1 MIIQFIV
8 CFFATL
14 SFAVLFS
21 APKRQLL
28 FCGMTGAAGWMVYLL
43 ILNANG
49 SLAVANLAASFSLT
63 LMARIFAA
71 VERHPVTVYLLAGI
85 FPLVPGAGIYYTSYY
100 FIMHQMEQFAAKFP
114 KMAGNSRSIHTYEDN
129 EFDTSYETYLRGEV
143 GTYGEET
150 FVLYGRFVISL
161 LQAGKNLAYEI
172 MSNTAKFY
180 GYESVE
186 DAEKRI

>member
-28 FCGMTGAAGWMVYLL
+28 FCGLTGAAGWMVYLL
-43 ILNANG
+43 IMNTNG
-49 SLAVANLAASFSLT
+49 SLAVANLAASFTLT

-100 FIMHQMEQFAAKFP
+100 FIMHQMEQFAAKGAETIII
-114 KMAGNSRSIHTYEDN
+114 AGSIV
-129 EFDTSYETYLRGEV
+129 FGIV
-143 GTYGEET
+143 FG
-150 FVLYGRFVISL
+150 FSL
-161 LQAGKNLAYEI
+161 PQSIFNGLP
-172 MSNTAKFY
+172 
-180 GYESVE
+180 
-186 DAEKRI
+186 RIRQKTH